1 MTSITM
7 APECLDNLLP
17 AGAGERREA
26 DYPCFAVTLVIM
38 YHLDGSTAN
47 TAWVPARPFALPLLL
62 FIHIFLCGWVAYG
75 CLPLHTSLRVLAPK
89 HPATFTVNCAEAKGK
104 GFRQGTDRS
113 PHGDMKGWGRGGNI
127 SHVPSL
133 HHTGTSGKE
142 NPGKNLSVLLIYAPQ
157 TCRDHE
163 LAASPL
169 HAEVSHW
176 CGGATQGSLG
186 FTALMRKVE
195 TQQVWPSTSFLLLFS
210 PCPLSP
216 YLSGHKTDT
225 GLQDLRSS
233 P

>member
-1 MTSITM
+1 MSGS
-7 APECLDNLLP
+7 NLARCWPLNGP
-17 AGAGERREA
+17 
-26 DYPCFAVTLVIM
+26 
-38 YHLDGSTAN
+38 GS
-47 TAWVPARPFALPLLL
+47 L
-62 FIHIFLCGWVAYG
+62 
-75 CLPLHTSLRVLAPK
+75 
-89 HPATFTVNCAEAKGK
+89 E
-104 GFRQGTDRS
+104 RQGTRES
-113 PHGDMKGWGRGGNI
+113 PLRAFPRQPPGGAISTEQFWGC
-127 SHVPSL
+127 PSWSEEKSQ
-133 HHTGTSGKE
+133 GRR
-142 NPGKNLSVLLIYAPQ
+142 LSRLTATPRDLQQLASWVVLVSSSDKAIQRAPQ
-157 TCRDHE
+157 GACCRDHE